1 MFSISFPVNLLV
13 FLFFIHY
20 LLNIFFFFL
29 FTTNMDWLLLK
40 DPSKHVLGIKKEK
53 RTFLKVVYL
62 VIK

>member
-13 FLFFIHY
+13 VLFFIHY
-20 LLNIFFFFL
+20 LLNIFFFL

>member
-13 FLFFIHY
+13 ILFFIHY
-20 LLNIFFFFL
+20 LLNILLFFL

>member
-13 FLFFIHY
+13 VLFFIHY
-20 LLNIFFFFL
+20 LLNIFFL